1 MHFIDRVWI
10 DTAFLKGGLAV
21 SISVLKELVQLDI
34 ANSASRA

>member
-21 SISVLKELVQLDI
+21 YITILKELMQLDI
-34 ANSASRA
+34 ANTACRA